1 MVNTHA
7 DTHNSG
13 LGKT

>member
-1 MVNTHA
+1 MVNTRA